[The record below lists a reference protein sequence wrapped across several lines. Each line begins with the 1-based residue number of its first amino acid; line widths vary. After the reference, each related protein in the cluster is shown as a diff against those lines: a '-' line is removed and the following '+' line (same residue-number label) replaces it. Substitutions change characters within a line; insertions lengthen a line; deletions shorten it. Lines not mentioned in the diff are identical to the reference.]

1 MKTQNEVMND
11 DKLMWES
18 FVSREA
24 DDQPYDGM
32 DDAQKRFED
41 ETMAQHA
48 MSLMK
53 DEEGTHRDFIT
64 WVADSIRAIGKEE
77 FEAKF
82 EALIQDIEGNTDKI
96 DRVPESTD
104 SDVKDLQALHDNPD
118 EEFAKKNYGSVQ
130 AYKDMLKKK
139 IDKMLDEAQG
149 MRQRD
154 ASKGTSGAYRSAQG
168 KELQA
173 QQRRQALAK
182 KAPKREPKKHGPFT
196 LNP

>member
-1 MKTQNEVMND
+1 MKSFNGPKTPHEVHNA

-32 DDAQKRFED
+32 DDAQRRNED
-41 ETMAQHA
+41 EAMAQHT
-48 MSLMK
+48 MSLMQDK
-53 DEEGTHRDFIT
+53 EGRYRDFIT

-82 EALIQDIEGNTDKI
+82 EALIQDIEGNADKI

-104 SDVKDLQALHDNPD
+104 NDVKDLQALHDNPD

-139 IDKMLDEAQG
+139 IDKLLN
-149 MRQRD
+149 
-154 ASKGTSGAYRSAQG
+154 ASNCT
-168 KELQA
+168 
-173 QQRRQALAK
+173 
-182 KAPKREPKKHGPFT
+182 
-196 LNP
+196 

>member
-1 MKTQNEVMND
+1 MKTQHEVMND

-18 FVSREA
+18 FACGSGSVSREA

-48 MSLMK
+48 MSLMQDK
-53 DEEGTHRDFIT
+53 EGKHRDFIT

-82 EALIQDIEGNTDKI
+82 EALIQDIEGNVDQVA
-96 DRVPESTD
+96 RVPESTD

-139 IDKMLDEAQG
+139 IDKLLN
-149 MRQRD
+149 
-154 ASKGTSGAYRSAQG
+154 ASNCT
-168 KELQA
+168 
-173 QQRRQALAK
+173 
-182 KAPKREPKKHGPFT
+182 
-196 LNP
+196 